1 MAFAPAVWLAV
12 RNELCG
18 EDRTEFMPANC
29 SDDFEDYYLF
39 NRFHLSRPCIN
50 FITDYVSLHLTKAMP
65 DKMTCHSPGGM
76 VMAALDYY
84 ANGLVSTTV
93 QDKVGLNPLE
103 TPEIISVVSK
113 VLSGM
118 VNDFVTFPR
127 TRDSRANVANDFKN
141 FCRIPNVLGVVACM
155 HVKVRPSQE
164 EKEVFRNSLSLCSV
178 MTQVICDC
186 EGNLLSVEDC
196 RVGGTSEQSIWK
208 TSVIG
213 SQFMRG
219 THGANYIIGGMSH
232 VLGSHLLTA
241 VSTVTSE
248 SELRFNSAHRKVFQV
263 MQETLSCLKS
273 RFRCLQYLGFA
284 QKDSLEKKADI
295 INACCVLHNIAKKF
309 SVVSLF
315 SSGVKLEPTHPG
327 AFYPLQPGEVPYEA
341 IKARDDLIA
350 SYFSVASS
358 DLNP

>member
-1 MAFAPAVWLAV
+1 
-12 RNELCG
+12 
-18 EDRTEFMPANC
+18 
-29 SDDFEDYYLF
+29 
-39 NRFHLSRPCIN
+39 
-50 FITDYVSLHLTKAMP
+50 
-65 DKMTCHSPGGM
+65 
-76 VMAALDYY
+76 MAALDYY
-84 ANGLVSTTV
+84 ANGVVSTTV
-93 QDKVGLNPLE
+93 QDKVGLYPLE

-113 VLSGM
+113 VLSSM

-155 HVKVRPSQE
+155 HVKVRPFYE
-164 EKEVFRNSLSLCSV
+164 EKEFFRNSLSLFSV

-213 SQFMRG
+213 SQFVRG
-219 THGANYIIGGMSH
+219 THGTNYIIGGTSH
-232 VLGSHLLTA
+232 VLSSHLLTA

-248 SELRFNSAHRKVFQV
+248 PEIRFNSAHRKVLRV
-263 MQETLSCLKS
+263 MQETLTCLKS

-284 QKDSLEKKADI
+284 QKDSLEKQADI

-309 SVVSLF
+309 SVGSLF
-315 SSGVKLEPTHPG
+315 FPGEPLEPTHRG
-327 AFYPLQPGEVPYEA
+327 ALYQLQPGEVPYEA

-350 SYFSVASS
+350 GHFSVASS
-358 DLNP
+358 DLKP